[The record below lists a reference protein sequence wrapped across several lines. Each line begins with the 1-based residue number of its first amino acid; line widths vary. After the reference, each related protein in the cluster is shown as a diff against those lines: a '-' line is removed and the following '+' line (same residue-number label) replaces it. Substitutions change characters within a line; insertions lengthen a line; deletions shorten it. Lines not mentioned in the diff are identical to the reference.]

1 MPANIYKEV
10 KGTDASKNA
19 FLVKYSLND
28 QEKIEEELLDLDG
41 VQSIF
46 NLEQMKETA
55 EASMESLNMITVVL
69 IVAAACLT
77 FIILYNLMNIMLNEN
92 YKELATLK
100 VLGLFDY
107 QVSRLTLIETGFL
120 STLGIIIGTYL
131 GYKLNGYV
139 IALLSRDDLMFYP
152 QILPLSYGYSIALA
166 YIFIL
171 IVGLVIHLQIK
182 KIDKVEAM
190 KDAS

>member
-1 MPANIYKEV
+1 MAN
-10 KGTDASKNA
+10 
-19 FLVKYSLND
+19 LNL
-28 QEKIEEELLDLDG
+28 K
-41 VQSIF
+41 F
-46 NLEQMKETA
+46 T
-55 EASMESLNMITVVL
+55 
-69 IVAAACLT
+69 
-77 FIILYNLMNIMLNEN
+77 NLMNIMLNEN